1 MQENANEKKILDID
15 VEVEFSDR
23 MTEIMHIRSYKGS
36 IGGLTV
42 LMRMID
48 NIISELLSMT
58 SNDDDA
64 GVSDDGQ

>member
-1 MQENANEKKILDID
+1 MQENANDNKVLDMN

-42 LMRMID
+42 LMRIID
-48 NIISELLSMT
+48 NIISELLSVT
-58 SNDDDA
+58 SGDGDTEADDN
-64 GVSDDGQ
+64 GQ